1 MRSVLVVDDH
11 DSTRDI
17 LERRLT
23 RAGCR
28 VRALA
33 EGREVLATV
42 RQEHPDLVIMD
53 VRLPDAD
60 GLELTRQLKAD
71 PETAKIPVAILTASA
86 RDEDARLAWETGC
99 DAFLTK
105 PFEWASLWESLQ
117 RLFPPSPPGDSR

>member
-1 MRSVLVVDDH
+1 MWNVLVVEDH

-28 VRALA
+28 VLSLA
-33 EGREVLATV
+33 EGREVLGTV
-42 RQEHPDLVIMD
+42 RRERPDLVIMD

-60 GLELTRQLKAD
+60 GLELTRQIKAD
-71 PETAKIPVAILTASA
+71 PATAGIPVAILTASA
-86 RDEDARLAWETGC
+86 REEDARLARETGC

-105 PFEWASLWESLQ
+105 PFEWAPLWASLQ
-117 RLFPPSPPGDSR
+117 RLLPPPPPGEGR